1 MVQKEKDQIKR
12 CGARSELS
20 KYGRMGGNNYKG
32 IGIKRMKGYKSN
44 LPINK
49 FNEQLEKFWMTK
61 NEDENRRIIQKI

>member
-1 MVQKEKDQIKR
+1 
-12 CGARSELS
+12 
-20 KYGRMGGNNYKG
+20 MGGNNYKG